1 MRLAFAGTPD
11 FAATI
16 LAALM
21 EGGFTPEFVLTQPDR
36 AQGRGL
42 KLTASPVKQLASTHN
57 IPVFQPPTLKTD
69 DARAPLLARP
79 LDVLVVAAYGLILPP
94 PILAWPRFGCLNVH
108 ASLLPR
114 WRGAAPIQ
122 HALLAGDAKT
132 GITLMQM
139 DAGLDTGAMIAAQ
152 EVPISPSETAGS
164 LHDAL
169 ATVGAALTVDALLQ
183 LEKEGVLSST
193 PQNDALA
200 TYAGKIDKSHALM
213 DWSQDAATLERAI
226 RAFNP
231 VPGAHTLLHGMP
243 LKLWKASLLPDT
255 TNATPG
261 TVLAARPQG
270 IDIACRR
277 GVLRILELQPAGG
290 KRQTA
295 AAFLA
300 GHPLSPGCL
309 IKQHHASVL
318 K

>member
-16 LAALM
+16 LSALIDN
-21 EGGFTPEFVLTQPDR
+21 GFTPEFVLTQPDR

-42 KLTASPVKQLASTHN
+42 KLTASPVKQLASAHT
-57 IPVFQPPTLKTD
+57 IPIFQPPTLKTA
-69 DARAPLLARP
+69 DARAPLLAQP

-94 PILAWPRFGCLNVH
+94 PILEWPRFGCLNVH

-122 HALLAGDAKT
+122 HAILAGDAQT

-139 DAGLDTGAMIAAQ
+139 DAGLDTGAMIATR
-152 EVPISPSETAGS
+152 EVPIRPDDTAGS

-169 ATVGAALTVDALLQ
+169 AATGVTLAVDVLRQLKNEGALP
-183 LEKEGVLSST
+183 GV
-193 PQNDALA
+193 PQDGALA
-200 TYAGKIDKSHALM
+200 TYAGKIEKAHARI
-213 DWSQDAATLERAI
+213 DWAQDAAAIERAI

-231 VPGAHTLLHGMP
+231 VPGAHTLLRGSP
-243 LKLWKASLLPDT
+243 LKLWRAAVLPGMDG
-255 TNATPG
+255 AIPG
-261 TVLAARPQG
+261 TVLAAHPQG
-270 IDIACRR
+270 IDIACRS
-277 GVLRILELQPAGG
+277 GILRILELQPAGG

-300 GHPLSPGCL
+300 GHSLPPGC
-309 IKQHHASVL
+309 QAG
-318 K
+318 